1 MNIYDFIFITNVPAF
16 YKVNLFNR
24 LTKHCRIKVI
34 FIAKKSKLR
43 NNDFYNY
50 LHEFDSEY
58 INTGSF
64 EDRDKLKTFIK
75 VYNSIKNNKFAKLI
89 YPGWEIKE
97 LLFLSFLVKKENNSI
112 VIESSINET
121 KINGY
126 AWLLKKLFV
135 KRMSSAYPCGILQKR
150 ILEKIKFKGEITL
163 THGVGIPNYIRQPF
177 KYSYEKKENLTL
189 TYLYVGR
196 LSEEKN
202 LSFLVEIFN
211 ERQEKLIIVGDGPE
225 AYNLKRKA
233 KSNIS
238 FLGYINNK
246 DLKQIYKSADVFVL
260 PSKSEPWGLVIE
272 EALNFGLPIIIS
284 NKVGCKDDLVF
295 KKNGLI
301 FDINNNHSFKICLD
315 DMNKNHKKYY
325 EHVNTLDMNLIYEK
339 QVESYLIS
347 LEQK

>member
-1 MNIYDFIFITNVPAF
+1 
-16 YKVNLFNR
+16 
-24 LTKHCRIKVI
+24 
-34 FIAKKSKLR
+34 
-43 NNDFYNY
+43 
-50 LHEFDSEY
+50 
-58 INTGSF
+58 
-64 EDRDKLKTFIK
+64 
-75 VYNSIKNNKFAKLI
+75 
-89 YPGWEIKE
+89 
-97 LLFLSFLVKKENNSI
+97 
-112 VIESSINET
+112 
-121 KINGY
+121 
-126 AWLLKKLFV
+126 
-135 KRMSSAYPCGILQKR
+135 MSSAYPSGILQKK

-163 THGVGIPNYIRQPF
+163 THGVGIPNYIRRPF

-246 DLKQIYKSADVFVL
+246 DLKQIYKSVDVFIL

-272 EALNFGLPIIIS
+272 EALTFGLPVIVS

-301 FDINNNHSFKICLD
+301 FDINNNDSFRICLD
-315 DMNKNHKKYY
+315 DMSKNYKKYF
-325 EHVNTLDMNLIYEK
+325 EHVNTLDMKLIYEK

-347 LEQK
+347 LE

>member
-1 MNIYDFIFITNVPAF
+1 MNIYDFIFITNIPAF

-24 LTKHCRIKVI
+24 LAKHCRIKVI
-34 FIAKKSKLR
+34 FIAKKSKIR

-50 LHEFDSEY
+50 HHEFAREY
-58 INTGSF
+58 INTGNF
-64 EDRDKLKTFIK
+64 EDRDKLKTLIK
-75 VYNSIKNNKFAKLI
+75 VYKSIKNSRFTKLI

-97 LLFLSFLVKKENNSI
+97 L
-112 VIESSINET
+112 
-121 KINGY
+121 
-126 AWLLKKLFV
+126 FV
-135 KRMSSAYPCGILQKR
+135 KRMSSAYPSEILQKK
-150 ILEKIKFKGEITL
+150 ILEKIKFKGKITL
-163 THGVGIPNYIRQPF
+163 THGVGIPNYIKQPF

-211 ERQEKLIIVGDGPE
+211 ERQEKLIIIGDGPE

-246 DLKQIYKSADVFVL
+246 DLKQIYKSVDVFIL

-272 EALNFGLPIIIS
+272 EALTFGLPVIVS

-301 FDINNNHSFKICLD
+301 FDINNNSFRICLD
-315 DMNKNHKKYY
+315 DMNKNYKKYF
-325 EHVNTLDMNLIYEK
+325 EHVNTLDMKLIYEK

-347 LEQK
+347 LE